1 MFRKCIVFIDDD
13 AELLNF
19 LTQSLSPRDIEVVC
33 FNNHQ
38 DAIENIDASFP
49 SIVFIDYQM
58 PDGDGISLLKKLNK
72 IIPNTVKIMLTGEGS
87 ELIAVKAIKN
97 GAYDYLVKPVD
108 IFQLEDTLNEAFNMF
123 FKKIINI
130 RDRYEYSLKDVAI
143 ARYEFLRASYSGVA
157 KNIKT
162 LCKYFKYS
170 RQDYYNYNKRFKIY
184 GPVGL
189 LKKRDFEKIP
199 NPEIYKR
206 SCKKITSMQEFLNP
220 DDDVQVKLEMFRE
233 AATVDNPNISDISKK
248 YGLTREAFYQ
258 TYRFFKTKGIFA
270 LTEKK
275 KGRPSKYF

>member
-13 AELLNF
+13 VELLNF
-19 LTQSLSPRDIEVVC
+19 LTHTLSPRDIEVVC
-33 FNNHQ
+33 FNSHK
-38 DAIENIDASFP
+38 DAIEQIDSYFP
-49 SIVFIDYQM
+49 SVVFIDYQM
-58 PDGDGISLLKKLNK
+58 PDGDGLVLLKKLNK
-72 IIPNTVKIMLTGEGS
+72 IIPESIKIMLTGEGS

-97 GAYDYLVKPVD
+97 GAHDYLVKPVD
-108 IFQLEDTLNEAFNMF
+108 IFKLEESLDEAFHLF
-123 FKKIINI
+123 FTKIINI
-130 RDRYEYSLKDVAI
+130 RDRYEYSLNDIAI

-189 LKKRDFEKIP
+189 LKKKDFEKIP

-206 SCKKITSMQEFLNP
+206 DCKKITSMKDFLSP

-258 TYRFFKTKGIFA
+258 TYRFFKIKGVFA